1 MLNNL
6 LNFNNSSS
14 SIISSNNVE
23 TLIPV
28 NNALTL
34 ENGINEPILK
44 NILSLNFLYNIEMSS
59 KEQLQL
65 LTAEQL
71 QLFTQKHIKV
81 FPEL

>member
-1 MLNNL
+1 MPNNL

-44 NILSLNFLYNIEMSS
+44 NIFI
-59 KEQLQL
+59 
-65 LTAEQL
+65 
-71 QLFTQKHIKV
+71 IK
-81 FPEL
+81 FFI

>member
-1 MLNNL
+1 MPNNL

-23 TLIPV
+23 TLIRV

-44 NILSLNFLYNIEMSS
+44 NILSLNFLYNRLGA
-59 KEQLQL
+59 KLR
-65 LTAEQL
+65 
-71 QLFTQKHIKV
+71 
-81 FPEL
+81 